1 MRNSKSFADRGW
13 EMSVTYVEIY
23 NEQPRDLLL
32 PEDAPFTERANVQIR
47 EDPRGRIFVEGLNS
61 VRISSIEELMR
72 VLNHGS
78 TIRQTDATAINARSS
93 RSHAVFTINLR
104 QTRAQGF
111 TSMKDKRSSIAVDH
125 FPGHESTMTVESKL
139 HFVDLAGSERLKN
152 TQATGDRAREGI
164 SINAG
169 LASLGKVISQ
179 LSSRTTGTFVSY
191 RDSKLTRMLQD
202 SLGGNAITY
211 MIACVTPAEFHLSET
226 LNTVQYAQR
235 ARNIQSKPKIQQVD
249 DGADKQAVI
258 ERLRTE
264 IAFLRQQIR
273 SAESGD
279 RRPGVMSE
287 RGDRLNERENELQNQ
302 LLDVQESY
310 SALSQRHAKL
320 ISELTRNTETYDQA
334 TSIPGES
341 AMDRLRRSQANQE
354 MIEQVVMEY
363 EKTIQSLETNLS
375 TTRSS
380 LATTESNLL
389 EKETKCVYVET
400 MNQQLNARVQK
411 MMDRESNTEQYL
423 HDLEARLDN
432 QGTGGAKNDEIVSEL
447 RKEISRIRESE
458 TNAEDY
464 ICTLEE
470 RLAEA
475 DQDMEIMQREIERLE
490 HLVERQRSLGKLDNL
505 LYELDHIQEKD
516 GKSKVISRGSPGE
529 DNIIEEEHEQDLKAA
544 EETALPAQK
553 ENELEEHLEES
564 AEQALEESDEAG
576 LGKLESAVAHQQ
588 LLKAEQTDEAPASP
602 AQSKF
607 INEKFEAVSQ
617 ELFDLRLEHESTV
630 NDLDLLSAKYQEA
643 LRTLAEMQDSI
654 DEQRQAAASQE
665 SRPAEDPTGSPFL
678 EQGQL
683 QEAEDGQEVPSSRSL
698 SSELSLAGESSTSVD
713 TDITPV
719 FKDSPS
725 MEVAT
730 QEIER
735 LQNLLAEHE
744 RNTQQVTE
752 QYTQLQAEH
761 KDALTTVERLKTQ
774 VQRTRPGSPG
784 TPGMLRRM
792 TSQNNTGVD
801 RGQRSVASLRTLLV
815 EELEDKPDRMEGA
828 EVHLSAAATELQA
841 RLDRI
846 QALEAEVKTVKKEM
860 ELKSTIISG
869 LTRERTSIKAG
880 SPVDLNMV
888 SQLRDQIIQKET
900 ELKSLHE
907 EYARREQRLQ
917 EEIQRLS
924 AEKANGHITPPAS
937 ENGEKIQSLNG
948 QLSELQLKLETS
960 QRTVEASE
968 KKCARTRHELEA
980 ALASVETLK
989 AQQMS
994 SEGDTTSELAAAA
1007 SAMQAERDHYTTD
1020 TSGLFS
1026 GS

>member
-617 ELFDLRLEHESTV
+617 
-630 NDLDLLSAKYQEA
+630 
-643 LRTLAEMQDSI
+643 
-654 DEQRQAAASQE
+654 
-665 SRPAEDPTGSPFL
+665 
-678 EQGQL
+678 
-683 QEAEDGQEVPSSRSL
+683 
-698 SSELSLAGESSTSVD
+698 
-713 TDITPV
+713 
-719 FKDSPS
+719 
-725 MEVAT
+725 
-730 QEIER
+730 
-735 LQNLLAEHE
+735 
-744 RNTQQVTE
+744 
-752 QYTQLQAEH
+752 
-761 KDALTTVERLKTQ
+761 
-774 VQRTRPGSPG
+774 
-784 TPGMLRRM
+784 
-792 TSQNNTGVD
+792 
-801 RGQRSVASLRTLLV
+801 
-815 EELEDKPDRMEGA
+815 
-828 EVHLSAAATELQA
+828 
-841 RLDRI
+841 
-846 QALEAEVKTVKKEM
+846 
-860 ELKSTIISG
+860 
-869 LTRERTSIKAG
+869 
-880 SPVDLNMV
+880 
-888 SQLRDQIIQKET
+888 
-900 ELKSLHE
+900 
-907 EYARREQRLQ
+907 
-917 EEIQRLS
+917 
-924 AEKANGHITPPAS
+924 
-937 ENGEKIQSLNG
+937 
-948 QLSELQLKLETS
+948 
-960 QRTVEASE
+960 
-968 KKCARTRHELEA
+968 
-980 ALASVETLK
+980 
-989 AQQMS
+989 
-994 SEGDTTSELAAAA
+994 
-1007 SAMQAERDHYTTD
+1007 
-1020 TSGLFS
+1020 
-1026 GS
+1026 